1 MFDVQVLA
9 SSSRGNCYRVTD
21 GSAPLL
27 LECGIKFSDI
37 RQGLNFRVSEL
48 AGCLCSHEHA
58 DHSKSVPDMMKA
70 GITCYMSKG
79 TADALG
85 VSGHRVHTIK
95 AMEQFTIGTWTIL
108 PFETVHDAAEPLG
121 FLLVSKYGDRI
132 LFATDTAYIKVRV
145 NGLTAIMIE
154 CNYAKDILDANIE
167 AGVVP
172 VEMRHRLIRSHM
184 SLETV
189 KGFLK
194 ANDLSQVREVWLTHL
209 SGDNSDAE
217 RFKREVQ
224 ALTGI
229 ATYIA
234 QE

>member
-1 MFDVQVLA
+1 ML
-9 SSSRGNCYRVTD
+9 
-21 GSAPLL
+21 
-27 LECGIKFSDI
+27 
-37 RQGLNFRVSEL
+37 
-48 AGCLCSHEHA
+48 
-58 DHSKSVPDMMKA
+58 KA
-70 GITCYMSKG
+70 GIDCYMSQG

-85 VSGHRVHTIK
+85 VSGHRVHICK
-95 AMEQFTIGTWTIL
+95 AMEQFKVGTWTIL

-121 FLLVSKYGDRI
+121 FLLVSKHGDRV

-145 NGLTAIMIE
+145 ERLTGIIVE
-154 CNYAKDILDANIE
+154 CNYAKDILNANI
-167 AGVVP
+167 ADGIVP
-172 VEMRHRLIRSHM
+172 KEMRGRLLRSHM
-184 SLETV
+184 SLQTV
-189 KGFLK
+189 LGFLK
-194 ANDLSQVREVWLTHL
+194 ANDLSQVEAIYLTHL